1 MAAISCVSRF
11 QQEGKIQNTSSMS
24 WLNLLNRNADR
35 LKDEHVTK
43 LVHELNNFVSS
54 RSSSDNISLYQKIQ
68 SSCTA
73 FLSGATVVEKAPSG
87 QQIQRAVALHHS

>member
-11 QQEGKIQNTSSMS
+11 QEGKIQNTSSMS
-24 WLNLLNRNADR
+24 WLNLLNRNAGR
-35 LKDEHVTK
+35 LKDGHVTK
-43 LVHELNNFVSS
+43 LAHQLNSFISS

-73 FLSGATVVEKAPSG
+73 FLSGATLVEKAPSD
-87 QQIQRAVALHHS
+87 QQMSMALHHP